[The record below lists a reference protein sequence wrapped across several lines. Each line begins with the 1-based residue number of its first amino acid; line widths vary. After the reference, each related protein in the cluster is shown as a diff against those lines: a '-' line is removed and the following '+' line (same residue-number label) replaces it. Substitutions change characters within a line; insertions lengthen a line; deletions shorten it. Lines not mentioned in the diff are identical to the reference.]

1 VENVTF
7 LSVDDVLLL
16 HVDTIDV
23 DGGLQG
29 VRDHGLLDAAVAMP
43 RQQFGGAF
51 LHEDFAAMAA
61 AYLFHIA
68 QNHPF
73 VDGNKRVAVMSALAF
88 LLANGVKFSLAPQ
101 QLEAMTLKVAGG
113 ELSKEKL
120 TKWMHSQIG
129 KRKQSSGAMS
139 RTPQR
144 QQMNPQA
151 IARGVRSQANLL

>member
-1 VENVTF
+1 VEHVTF

-16 HVDTIDV
+16 HTDTIDI
-23 DGGLQG
+23 DGGSHG

-51 LHEDFAAMAA
+51 LHEDLAAMAA

-73 VDGNKRVAVMSALAF
+73 VDGNKRAAVMSALAF
-88 LLANGVKFSLAPQ
+88 LLANGVELSVPPRE
-101 QLEAMTLKVAGG
+101 LEVMTLKVAAG

-120 TKWMHSQIG
+120 TQWMRSQVG
-129 KRKQSSGAMS
+129 KRK
-139 RTPQR
+139 
-144 QQMNPQA
+144 
-151 IARGVRSQANLL
+151 

>member
-68 QNHPF
+68 QNHPC

-88 LLANGVKFSLAPQ
+88 LLANGVEFSLAPQ
-101 QLEAMTLKVAGG
+101 ELEAMTLKVAGG

-129 KRKQSSGAMS
+129 KRK
-139 RTPQR
+139 
-144 QQMNPQA
+144 
-151 IARGVRSQANLL
+151 